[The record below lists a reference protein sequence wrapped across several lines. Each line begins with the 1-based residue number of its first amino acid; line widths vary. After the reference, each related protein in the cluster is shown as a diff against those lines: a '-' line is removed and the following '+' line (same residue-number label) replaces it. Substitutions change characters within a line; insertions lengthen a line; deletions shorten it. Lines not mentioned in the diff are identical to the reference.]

1 MDGAALKQVIEED
14 QKCWEMMGHRMSDS
28 GDSTG
33 DSIFSS
39 HGSLWD
45 GDLQQQH
52 YAIHLYQHRGTIHEL
67 FACW

>member
-1 MDGAALKQVIEED
+1 MDGAALKQMIEED
-14 QKCWEMMGHRMSDS
+14 KKCWEMMGHRMSDS

-39 HGSLWD
+39 HDSLWD

-52 YAIHLYQHRGTIHEL
+52 HAIHL
-67 FACW
+67 